1 MKYYIAIFFVFG
13 ALNLP
18 KAQMLP
24 AFGITLEPMEIPDL
38 GGLQSYAFGQAD
50 GKWLIVGGRLDGL
63 HRRQPFAAFDQIGH
77 NNQLIVI
84 DPVQKKKWSVPLTT
98 LTFPQQEQLRSTNMQ
113 FFQAANT
120 LYLAGGY
127 GYSDM
132 LEDHTTFPFLTA
144 INVPQII
151 SAIVQKTDFQQFVR
165 QVKDTVFQVTG
176 GRLNKLGDTFYLVG
190 GHTFLGPY
198 NPAGAA
204 FGPGF
209 VQRYTDQIRK
219 FEIIDDTKTLK
230 IKHLAPISDSLN
242 LHRRDYNLVAQMQYP
257 DKESLVAFGGVFQP
271 KTDLPYLN
279 PVQIDQSG
287 HQVVTDFRQ
296 HYNHYH
302 CPHIGMYSYLNQDMH
317 TFFFGGIAEFY
328 DSLHL
333 LVQDQDMPFT
343 KTISRVTCMRNG
355 KKAEFKLPIE
365 MPALL
370 GAGAEFIP
378 ETSLP
383 RYPNG
388 VLKMDSIGLDTTL
401 LGYIYGGIQ
410 STAPHIFWVNEDAQ
424 SQASSTIYRVK
435 MYRNAEKSQDK
446 LQAASTNKLM
456 LQVYVPMQSDSLEVS
471 YTLKTEEKE
480 VKLMVILDNKV
491 HNYAFANRIAGAHK
505 EVVKVEKLGK
515 GGNALILLQTTM
527 AQSQVY
533 LKVAKP

>member
-1 MKYYIAIFFVFG
+1 
-13 ALNLP
+13 
-18 KAQMLP
+18 
-24 AFGITLEPMEIPDL
+24 
-38 GGLQSYAFGQAD
+38 
-50 GKWLIVGGRLDGL
+50 
-63 HRRQPFAAFDQIGH
+63 
-77 NNQLIVI
+77 
-84 DPVQKKKWSVPLTT
+84 
-98 LTFPQQEQLRSTNMQ
+98 
-113 FFQAANT
+113 
-120 LYLAGGY
+120 
-127 GYSDM
+127 
-132 LEDHTTFPFLTA
+132 
-144 INVPQII
+144 
-151 SAIVQKTDFQQFVR
+151 
-165 QVKDTVFQVTG
+165 
-176 GRLNKLGDTFYLVG
+176 
-190 GHTFLGPY
+190 
-198 NPAGAA
+198 
-204 FGPGF
+204 
-209 VQRYTDQIRK
+209 
-219 FEIIDDTKTLK
+219 
-230 IKHLAPISDSLN
+230 
-242 LHRRDYNLVAQMQYP
+242 
-257 DKESLVAFGGVFQP
+257 
-271 KTDLPYLN
+271 
-279 PVQIDQSG
+279 
-287 HQVVTDFRQ
+287 
-296 HYNHYH
+296 
-302 CPHIGMYSYLNQDMH
+302 MH
-317 TFFFGGIAEFY
+317 TFFFGGIAEYY